1 MIRYIFLSVFALLLL
16 TACGDG
22 LTDQEGGQEPVT
34 DTSSQGF
41 SNVSGNQA
49 GAASV
54 SDGAIS
60 VGTTKYYFRSRIG
73 REELVSAYSAGHDLT
88 GVILSG
94 VNLSGLDLT
103 YANLSEADLTGAILT
118 AADLTDAVLTDA
130 TLIRVNLR
138 AAKLSGP
145 DLTGVDLTGA
155 ILTGVDLTGAIL
167 TGVIGADF
175 TEARNAPD

>member
-1 MIRYIFLSVFALLLL
+1 MDFIRGPMLRYVFLSVFALLLL

-103 YANLSEADLTGAILT
+103 YANLSEANLTDANLSGANLSDADLTGANLT
-118 AADLTDAVLTDA
+118 DTDLEGADLFKA
-130 TLIRVNLR
+130 N
-138 AAKLSGP
+138 
-145 DLTGVDLTGA
+145 LTGA
-155 ILTGVDLTGAIL
+155 NLAGANLTGANL
-167 TGVIGADF
+167 AGAK
-175 TEARNAPD
+175 RG